1 MPIDAGGD
9 TPIRVTVDTKAFD
22 EAMEE
27 ISASAE
33 HFGQV
38 FSFSMRNAVLAGRDL
53 DDSLRSIAL
62 RISSMALDQAL
73 APLDQLVGSLFSGLL
88 GGAKTPE
95 KDVARGSAGAS
106 TVANVIFNMQS
117 PDAAG
122 FTKSEPQIAALMG
135 RALARAQRTR

>member
-9 TPIRVTVDTKAFD
+9 APIRVTVDTEAFD
-22 EAMEE
+22 KAMEE
-27 ISASAE
+27 ISTSAE

-53 DDSLRSIAL
+53 DDALRSIAL

-73 APLDQLVGSLFSGLL
+73 APLDQLAGSLFSGLL
-88 GGAKTPE
+88 GAAKTPD
-95 KDVARGSAGAS
+95 KDVARAAVGAS
-106 TVANVIFNMQS
+106 TIANVVFNMQS

-122 FTKSEPQIAALMG
+122 FTKSEPQIAALMA
-135 RALARAQRTR
+135 RALARAQRTK